1 MKTVGKL
8 ITVDGTKYLRVP
20 TPNNIPNCYEEGTYE
35 CVFLKDLSCTLR
47 REDKKLKCIKR
58 KSSSEIKYFYFSM
71 AVPKIHIILLWF
83 WEGDSYLVN
92 KYLDCYSKKDDAI
105 EFAKSAKKKY
115 KASKVYMPGEEI
127 PKEEDGEYGSKPF
140 IQVVEIPLK

>member
-20 TPNNIPNCYEEGTYE
+20 TPNNIQDCYEEGVYE
-35 CVFLKDLSCTLR
+35 CTFIRDMRCTLHHG
-47 REDKKLKCIKR
+47 DKKLKCIKQTPSG
-58 KSSSEIKYFYFSM
+58 KVKYFYFSM
-71 AVPKIHIILLWF
+71 VVPKIHIILLWF
-83 WEGDSYLVN
+83 WERDSYLVN
-92 KYLDCYSKKDDAI
+92 KYLDCYLKKDDAI
-105 EFAKSAKKKY
+105 EFAESAKKKY
-115 KASKVYMPGEEI
+115 KASKVYLPGEEI